1 MMRMLRYLGLYCGL
15 FLLSLFAVVPALWM
29 VITTFKTDK
38 NLYNVAVN
46 PWWFHPSPTIHH
58 LVYLFTHTQFLTFVG
73 NSALIGICVV
83 AITLLLAVPAAYALA
98 RLTGQW
104 GERSGMAIFL
114 VYLIPPTLL
123 FIPLYEM
130 VANLGLANSIWGLVL
145 VYPTIT
151 VPFCTWL
158 LLGFFKTIPRD
169 LDEAA
174 MMDGNS
180 RLGSFLKIS
189 LPLAMPGIGTCVVFA
204 FSLQLGDYIYASTF
218 VTSGAHMPVS
228 TGVPTQLI
236 RGDVFFWQSLMGAN
250 MVVSIPLVLAYGL
263 LFDKLVMGF
272 QSASA

>member
-1 MMRMLRYLGLYCGL
+1 MKLLRVGGIYGGL
-15 FLLSLFAVVPALWM
+15 FLLSVFALVPAIWM
-29 VITTFKTDK
+29 VITAFKT
-38 NLYNVAVN
+38 NQGLYNVTTN
-46 PWWFHPSPTIHH
+46 PWFFHPAPTAKH
-58 LVYLFTHTQFLTFVG
+58 LIYLFTHTHFLTFVG
-73 NSALIGICVV
+73 NSVIIGVCVV
-83 AITLLLAVPAAYALA
+83 AITLLLSVPAAYSLA
-98 RLTGQW
+98 RFTGRW

-130 VANLGLANSIWGLVL
+130 VAFLGLANSIWGLVV

-158 LLGFFKTIPRD
+158 LLGFFKSIPRD

-180 RLGSFLKIS
+180 RLGSFLKVA
-189 LPLAMPGIGTCVVFA
+189 LPLALPGIGTCIVFA
-204 FSLQLGDYIYASTF
+204 FSLQLGDYIYAATF
-218 VTSGAHMPVS
+218 VTSGHSMPVS

-236 RGDVFFWQSLMGAN
+236 RGDVYFWQSLMGAN

-263 LFDKLVMGF
+263 LFNKLVMGF
-272 QSASA
+272 QSAGA